1 MAKRYEKYK
10 DSGIAWIGEIPE
22 HWSVKRLNDIGKYRK
37 GPFGSALKVDSFID
51 KSDDAIKVYE
61 QQNAIKKSAI
71 IGASYIS
78 KEYFENNMK
87 GFEVCAND
95 IIVSCAGT
103 IGELFVLPSNIE
115 KGIINQALMRM
126 RMDCRYVNL
135 SFFLYIFDIL
145 LRVESEQSSNGSAMK
160 NIPPFDILKKIRI
173 PLANISE
180 QEQIAK
186 YLDWKCGEADRIVEV
201 RERQIKLLDELRT
214 SVISRAV
221 TRGLN
226 PNAPLKDSG
235 IDWIGQ
241 IPEHW
246 EICRLKNACSLKGR
260 IGWKGLRSE
269 EFEQISY
276 AYLVTE
282 QDFHSAIID
291 WTKCYQISKERYDED
306 PYIQLSNGD
315 LLITKDGTIGKIA
328 KVSNMDKPSCLNS
341 GIFVMKQT
349 KALFE
354 QSYLYWLL
362 ESSLLKEFNNY
373 TSTGTTILHLYQN
386 VFENMPFIIP
396 SLSEQQQIAEY
407 LDKKTEEIDS
417 TIDKF
422 KVQID
427 KLKEYRQA
435 LITEV
440 VTGKIDVRGIEI
452 PTPKSN

>member
-22 HWSVKRLNDIGKYRK
+22 HW
-37 GPFGSALKVDSFID
+37 
-51 KSDDAIKVYE
+51 
-61 QQNAIKKSAI
+61 
-71 IGASYIS
+71 
-78 KEYFENNMK
+78 
-87 GFEVCAND
+87 EVCRFKFITFKIGDGLHGTPLYDEEGDYYFINGNNLGSKRIELKDSTKKLNYSEFVKYKKD
-95 IIVSCAGT
+95 IAENSLLISLNGT
-103 IGELFVLPSNIE
+103 IGSVSLYNNEPIVLSKSAGYLVLKTNQQRDFIYHVSNSVITNTFWMLSIS
-115 KGIINQALMRM
+115 GTTIA
-126 RMDCRYVNL
+126 NL
-135 SFFLYIFDIL
+135 SLEA
-145 LRVESEQSSNGSAMK
+145 LRNTYVVSV
-160 NIPPFDILKKIRI
+160 PFR
-173 PLANISE
+173 E
-180 QEQIAK
+180 QEQLAK
-186 YLDWKCGEADRIVEV
+186 YLDWKCVGVDRMVEV
-201 RERQIKLLDELRT
+201 RERQIKLLGELRT

-269 EFEQISY
+269 EFEQMSY
-276 AYLVTE
+276 AYLVTG

-386 VFENMPFIIP
+386 IFENMPFIIP

-417 TIDKF
+417 TINKF